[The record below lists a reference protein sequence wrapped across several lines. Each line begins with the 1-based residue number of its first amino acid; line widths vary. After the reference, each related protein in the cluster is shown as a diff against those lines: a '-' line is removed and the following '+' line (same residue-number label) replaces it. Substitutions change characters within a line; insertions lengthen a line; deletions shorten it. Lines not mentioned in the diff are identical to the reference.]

1 MPLAPLSPLDAP
13 PLTPGAGARLAP
25 LQPRSPLGAAAAEKA
40 GASEKTR
47 RRSSSTAKVDKE
59 ACGERPARSKNMA
72 ASIKD
77 EPQSEPLQREDAV
90 GGAVGSTRSSSRG
103 GTRRRHAPKAQSDAP
118 QPGSPSSPAATPA
131 HRGRDGDAM
140 ANQHCMISTEADPNA
155 EIRTKVFRMGAPLLR
170 STIPVNL
177 GAPRATEAQL
187 LAAAAERQ
195 RQKDAGSG
203 CDDDTDDS
211 DVETVLSLSDIGLD
225 DQGALSVTLDFPC

>member
-13 PLTPGAGARLAP
+13 PLTPGAGSRLAP
-25 LQPRSPLGAAAAEKA
+25 LQPRSPMGGMGATEKA
-40 GASEKTR
+40 GASEKMR

-59 ACGERPARSKNMA
+59 ASGEKPARSKATA

-77 EPQSEPLQREDAV
+77 AV
-90 GGAVGSTRSSSRG
+90 NGAAGPARSGSRG
-103 GTRRRHAPKAQSDAP
+103 GTRRRQGPKVLSDAP
-118 QPGSPSSPAATPA
+118 QDGSPSGLAKTPT
-131 HRGRDGDAM
+131 HLGRDGDAM
-140 ANQHCMISTEADPNA
+140 ANQHCVISTEADPNA

-177 GAPRATEAQL
+177 GTPRVTEAQM
-187 LAAAAERQ
+187 LAAAAERR

-203 CDDDTDDS
+203 DDDTDDS
-211 DVETVLSLSDIGLD
+211 DVETVLSLSDIGVD

>member
-59 ACGERPARSKNMA
+59 ACGERPARSKNVA
-72 ASIKD
+72 ASIK
-77 EPQSEPLQREDAV
+77 DAV